1 MLKRC
6 AVSGMM
12 SVMLVGMAAGL
23 TGCLSTTRVV
33 QKTQAPEVYRTAS
46 VQTLEKEV
54 SDRDAAIR
62 TMNAQ
67 VLITASVGGSKE
79 GKVTEYTSFKG
90 YIFVQ
95 KPDSL
100 RVILQIPL
108 LGSRALDMVSGG
120 GTFTMVH
127 ATRSSGDVW
136 MQGSNVVTKPSKN
149 GLENLRPPVFL
160 DSLLI
165 PGVSADDYVSLTES
179 SRVIQ
184 PATKHQDAIDEP
196 DYDLMISKVVQGHT
210 LRPDRVIHISR
221 VTMLP
226 FQQDI
231 YDDQGRVVTQ
241 ATYDRYQKYGDHD
254 FPSLINIRRPLDEYS
269 LKIEVTK
276 LTLNDSFDADQ
287 FDLKIPPD
295 AVVKKMD

>member
-6 AVSGMM
+6 SMFVLLFPM
-12 SVMLVGMAAGL
+12 VAGL
-23 TGCLSTTRVV
+23 TGCLSTTRAV
-33 QKTQAPEVYRTAS
+33 QKTQAPDIYRTAS

-54 SDRDAAIR
+54 SDRDAAIK

-79 GKVTEYTSFKG
+79 GKVTQYTSFKG

-95 KPDSL
+95 KPDQL
-100 RVILQIPL
+100 RVVMLIPF
-108 LGSRALDMVSGG
+108 LGSRALDMVSGNG
-120 GTFTMVH
+120 SFTMVH
-127 ATRSSGDVW
+127 ATSSGSDVW
-136 MQGSNVVTKPSKN
+136 MQGTNVVTKPSKN

-160 DSLLI
+160 DSMLL
-165 PGVSADDYVSLTES
+165 PGVKDEDYVSLTES
-179 SRVIQ
+179 SRVVQ

-196 DYDLMISKVVQGHT
+196 DYDLMIYTLVEGHVM
-210 LRPDRVIHISR
+210 RPARVIHISR

-231 YDDQGRVVTQ
+231 YDEQGRVVTQ
-241 ATYDRYQKYGDHD
+241 ATYDKYQKFGDQD
-254 FPSLINIRRPLDEYS
+254 FPMLINIRRPLDEYS

-276 LTLNDSFDADQ
+276 LTLNEPFEADQ